1 MNINIR
7 IIKCIGC
14 LYISA
19 KMTFEGFQN
28 ANHKRMSGAYRLLIL
43 MAVLP
48 NIISSFW
55 LYELSNIETPY
66 THNLMY
72 LKMRIYI
79 KHFQQ
84 KDTAKQLGNIL
95 SELSVMSLQEIIVLR
110 MLYHNQQLEAPL
122 GP

>member
-1 MNINIR
+1 
-7 IIKCIGC
+7 
-14 LYISA
+14 
-19 KMTFEGFQN
+19 MTFEGFLN
-28 ANHKRMSGAYRLLIL
+28 ANHKRMSEAYRLLIL
-43 MAVLP
+43 MAVLS

-66 THNLMY
+66 THDLMY